1 MIRQPL
7 VDDYSPLYFL
17 AALGSGGA
25 AVTFYVYL
33 VFMVPHPDAPVV
45 TIDHLWPILSRGN
58 PLAGA
63 LAGLAL
69 LAMLAFS
76 LLHLRLVL
84 WNLLAFRRFQGSE
97 AYLRLRASPAETS
110 LLSIPLTLAM
120 SVNVLFM
127 AAMAVIPELWRQ
139 VELLFPIA
147 LFAYLAIGVQALF
160 LYGRF
165 IHRVLFSGRRESIAE
180 NSLAQLLASF
190 AFAMV
195 AMGLAG
201 PGCMSQQAYAST
213 AGLVGAVAFATLAT
227 VLGVAHLLLGLRTA
241 LRHGI
246 GLAASPGLWITIPI
260 LTLLG
265 IVAIRVELDPL
276 QGFDQ
281 PLVQPGLLTL
291 TAMILAVQ
299 LLFGLFGYRVMH
311 RLGYFRRY
319 LHGREHHAGSYA
331 LICPGIALFVFG
343 MYFVTYGLVK
353 TGLLEGFSWGYFA
366 LLTPLVLVQFKTIG
380 TLFRLNRR
388 LLGNPLAV

>member
-1 MIRQPL
+1 MIRQL
-7 VDDYSPLYFL
+7 LDDDYSPLYFL

-45 TIDHLWPILSRGN
+45 TIDHLWPILSRGD

-84 WNLLAFRRFQGSE
+84 WNLVAFRRFKGSP
-97 AYLRLRASPAETS
+97 AYLSLRSGPAETS

-139 VELLFPIA
+139 VESLFPIA
-147 LFAYLAIGVQALF
+147 LLAYLAIGIQALF

-165 IHRVLFSGRRESIAE
+165 IHRVLSSGRPELIAE

-201 PGCMSQQAYAST
+201 PGCMSQQAYASN
-213 AGLVGAVAFATLAT
+213 AGLFGAVSFATLAT
-227 VLGVAHLLLGLRTA
+227 VLGVAHLLLGLRA
-241 LRHGI
+241 VLRRRVGI
-246 GLAASPGLWITIPI
+246 AASPGLWITIPI

-291 TAMILAVQ
+291 TAIILALQ
-299 LLFGLFGYRVMH
+299 LLFGVLGYRVMQ
-311 RLGYFRRY
+311 RMGYFREY
-319 LHGREHHAGSYA
+319 LHGRQRHAGSYA

-353 TGLLEGFSWGYFA
+353 TGLVESFSWGYFA
-366 LLTPLVLVQFKTIG
+366 LLAPLAWVQLKTIG
-380 TLFRLNRR
+380 TLFRLNRQ
-388 LLGNPLAV
+388 LLGNPLAI